1 MKSGLPYNVFR
12 NPNDWANVP
21 RDPLTIA
28 MAIAPSLFTTAGAA
42 IGIGGFL
49 LTTAISIGISAVTSW
64 ALNALAPKPDLSS
77 SRGTLVNAR
86 DAVAPAD
93 FVYGEVRKGGIITF
107 YESNGD
113 ENKYLHQVIVVA
125 AHEVEEIGDIYI
137 NDQVA
142 TWSASTGLIS
152 TAGSGDAQTDWGGKI
167 RIRKHLGDQTT
178 ADSELVNE
186 TSAPSTFIGKELA
199 YLYVRY
205 EYDQDVFANG
215 LPLITVKVKGKKVYD
230 PRNQTTAYSNN
241 AALCIRDFIKS
252 TYGLGDSAID
262 EVSFAAAA
270 NESDE
275 SVSLAEGGTEK
286 RFTINGVVRA
296 SESIGSV
303 LGNMSTA
310 CAGTIF
316 WGSGY
321 WKLKVG
327 TYTAPTKTLTLDD
340 LRGPINLQ
348 TRVSIRDNFN
358 AVRGTFNDSAQ
369 NYITADYPETT
380 SPTFT
385 AEDHGEEVALDLPLP
400 FTTSASAAQR
410 IAKLTLFRGREQ
422 MTISADFGLEAFG
435 IEVGDIIAFDNPRY
449 GFDEKEFEVVGW
461 NFSANQE
468 AGDLRVAL
476 TLRETSA
483 AAFDWNAEE
492 SDIIGN
498 NTTLPVYTSGM
509 DILGLN
515 VGEGGRTQSD
525 GTRVSTAL
533 LGWTAVQNAYVER
546 YEVQWKP
553 TADSSYATTFTSN
566 RTVEL
571 SPIIDNVEYTFRVR
585 AVSANGYRGP
595 FSSITFTGGGDTNAP
610 ALPTNVSA
618 SGHFKYIS
626 LEWEN
631 PLDAD
636 FNYVEVWE
644 NTTNTSV
651 GANKVGTSGGDNFQ
665 RTNLGLSQ
673 TRYYF
678 LRSVDYSGNT
688 SDFTVGVSAT
698 TTYLDDP
705 DFANGIYTLF
715 TEQGLYAIE
724 DVTSLPPA
732 GTFVGEKVF
741 NRTDGK
747 LYQWT
752 GSAWDLVVAD
762 VADGSITSTKID
774 DDAVTTPKILAGSI
788 TGAKILGGTIT
799 GNKITANTITGGLLA
814 TSGIITNSAQ
824 INDAVVTNAKIAD
837 AAITTAKIGT
847 GSITNA
853 KIANATITNAKIGD
867 AAISSAKIADA
878 AITNAKIESL
888 AVSTLKIANQA
899 VSNTGFASGSANI
912 SASNTWTTVTSFVL
926 STEGS
931 NQLIIQAAGS
941 ATGFAEVVNVL
952 GFYRILVGSSVIYTS
967 EEFNLFDGGGGRI
980 YTLIPAIR
988 LGTSLSGSS
997 NIRIQAKR
1005 TSGQTLA
1012 TTFQLLATELKK

>member
-1 MKSGLPYNVFR
+1 M
-12 NPNDWANVP
+12 
-21 RDPLTIA
+21 
-28 MAIAPSLFTTAGAA
+28 
-42 IGIGGFL
+42 
-49 LTTAISIGISAVTSW
+49 
-64 ALNALAPKPDLSS
+64 
-77 SRGTLVNAR
+77 
-86 DAVAPAD
+86 
-93 FVYGEVRKGGIITF
+93 
-107 YESNGD
+107 
-113 ENKYLHQVIVVA
+113 
-125 AHEVEEIGDIYI
+125 
-137 NDQVA
+137 
-142 TWSASTGLIS
+142 
-152 TAGSGDAQTDWGGKI
+152 
-167 RIRKHLGDQTT
+167 
-178 ADSELVNE
+178 
-186 TSAPSTFIGKELA
+186 
-199 YLYVRY
+199 
-205 EYDQDVFANG
+205 
-215 LPLITVKVKGKKVYD
+215 
-230 PRNQTTAYSNN
+230 
-241 AALCIRDFIKS
+241 
-252 TYGLGDSAID
+252 
-262 EVSFAAAA
+262 
-270 NESDE
+270 
-275 SVSLAEGGTEK
+275 
-286 RFTINGVVRA
+286 
-296 SESIGSV
+296 
-303 LGNMSTA
+303 
-310 CAGTIF
+310 
-316 WGSGY
+316 
-321 WKLKVG
+321 
-327 TYTAPTKTLTLDD
+327 
-340 LRGPINLQ
+340 RGPIDLQ

-358 AVRGTFNDSAQ
+358 TVRGTFNDAAQ
-369 NYITADYPETT
+369 NYITADYPEIT
-380 SPTFT
+380 SATFK
-385 AEDHGEEVALDLPLP
+385 AEDNGEEVSLDLPLP

-449 GFDEKEFEVVGW
+449 GFDEKEFEVTGW
-461 NFSANQE
+461 NFAANQD
-468 AGDLRVAL
+468 AGDLRVTL
-476 TLRETSA
+476 TLRETSS
-483 AAFDWNAEE
+483 AAFDWDAEE

-498 NTTLPVYTSGM
+498 NTTLPVYTAGLN
-509 DILGLN
+509 ILNLN

-533 LGWTAVQNAYVER
+533 LGWTAVQSAYVTQ

-553 TADSSYATTFTSN
+553 TSDSSYATTYTTNNSI
-566 RTVEL
+566 EL
-571 SPIIDNVEYTFRVR
+571 SPIVDGVEYTFRVR

-595 FSSITFTGGGDTNAP
+595 FSSITFTGGGDTTAP

-618 SGHFKYIS
+618 TGQFKYIS

-774 DDAVTTPKILAGSI
+774 DNAVTTPKISASSI
-788 TGAKILGGTIT
+788 TGDKIV
-799 GNKITANTITGGLLA
+799 ANTITGGLLS

-824 INDAVVTNAKIAD
+824 INNAVVTNAKIAD
-837 AAITTAKIGT
+837 AAITTAKIANAN
-847 GSITNA
+847 ITNA
-853 KIANATITNAKIGD
+853 KIANAAITTAKIGD
-867 AAISSAKIADA
+867 LS
-878 AITNAKIESL
+878 
-888 AVSTLKIANQA
+888 VSTLKIANQA

-912 SASNTWTTVTSFVL
+912 STSWATVTHLVL

-931 NQLIIQAAGS
+931 NQLIIQVAGS
-941 ATGFAEVVNVL
+941 ASGFAEQVDVR
-952 GFYRILVGSSVIYTS
+952 GSYRIVVGLSVIYTS
-967 EEFNLFDGGGGRI
+967 QQFNLFDGGGGRI
-980 YTLIPAIR
+980 YPLISAIR
-988 LGTSLSGSS
+988 LSTSLSGVTDV
-997 NIRIQAKR
+997 RIQAIR

>member
-1 MKSGLPYNVFR
+1 LE
-12 NPNDWANVP
+12 D
-21 RDPLTIA
+21 T
-28 MAIAPSLFTTAGAA
+28 
-42 IGIGGFL
+42 
-49 LTTAISIGISAVTSW
+49 
-64 ALNALAPKPDLSS
+64 
-77 SRGTLVNAR
+77 
-86 DAVAPAD
+86 
-93 FVYGEVRKGGIITF
+93 
-107 YESNGD
+107 
-113 ENKYLHQVIVVA
+113 
-125 AHEVEEIGDIYI
+125 
-137 NDQVA
+137 
-142 TWSASTGLIS
+142 
-152 TAGSGDAQTDWGGKI
+152 
-167 RIRKHLGDQTT
+167 
-178 ADSELVNE
+178 
-186 TSAPSTFIGKELA
+186 
-199 YLYVRY
+199 
-205 EYDQDVFANG
+205 
-215 LPLITVKVKGKKVYD
+215 
-230 PRNQTTAYSNN
+230 
-241 AALCIRDFIKS
+241 
-252 TYGLGDSAID
+252 AID

-270 NESDE
+270 NECDE
-275 SVSLAEGGTEK
+275 GVPLAGGGSEK
-286 RFTINGVVRA
+286 RFQINGVVRS

-410 IAKLTLFRGREQ
+410 LAKLTLFRGREQ

-509 DILGLN
+509 DILGLT

-533 LGWTAVQNAYVER
+533 LAWTAVQNAYVER

-585 AVSANGYRGP
+585 AVSANGYRGA
-595 FSSITFTGGGDTNAP
+595 FSSVTLTGGGDVTAP

-631 PLDAD
+631 PMDAD
-636 FNYVEVWE
+636 LKYVEIWE

-651 GANKVGTSGGDNFQ
+651 GANKVGTSGGNSFQ

-673 TRYYF
+673 TRHYF
-678 LRSVDYSGNT
+678 LRSVDYSGNA
-688 SDFTVGVSAT
+688 SGFTAGVSAT

-715 TEQGLYAIE
+715 TDQGLYAIE

-732 GTFVGEKVF
+732 GTFEGEKVF

-752 GSAWDLVVAD
+752 GSAWKQVVGGAEDFADLQ
-762 VADGSITSTKID
+762 GSIAGAQIPDGLIDSLKIA
-774 DDAVTTPKILAGSI
+774 DDAVTNAKIAVDAVTSDVIAAGAITETEIDSDAITTPKIAAGAITTAKIDAGAVTADEIAANAITSAKIDAGAVTADEIAANAITSAKIDAGAVTADEIAANAITTAKIDAGAIVGDKIAANAI
-788 TGAKILGGTIT
+788 TGVKISGSTIT
-799 GNKITANTITGGLLA
+799 GDKITANTITGGLLSA
-814 TSGIITNSAQ
+814 SGIITNSAQ
-824 INDAVVTNAKIAD
+824 INNALVTNAKIAD

-847 GSITNA
+847 G
-853 KIANATITNAKIGD
+853 
-867 AAISSAKIADA
+867 
-878 AITNAKIESL
+878 AITNAKIENGTISNAKIRDAAIDNAKIGNL
-888 AVSTLKIANQA
+888 AVSTIKIANQA

-912 SASNTWTTVTSFVL
+912 SYNTWTNVTSLVL

-931 NQLIIQAAGS
+931 NQLIIQVSGEAS
-941 ATGFAEVVNVL
+941 GFSEFVDVK
-952 GFYRILVGSSVIYTS
+952 GYYRILIGNSVIYTS
-967 EEFNLFDGGGGRI
+967 REFNLGERYDDRKF
-980 YTLIPAIR
+980 TLTPATR
-988 LGTSLSGSS
+988 LATSVSGATG
-997 NIRIQAKR
+997 ITIQVIR
-1005 TSGQTLA
+1005 TSGQALEA
-1012 TTFQLLATELKK
+1012 EFQILATELKK

>member
-1 MKSGLPYNVFR
+1 
-12 NPNDWANVP
+12 
-21 RDPLTIA
+21 
-28 MAIAPSLFTTAGAA
+28 
-42 IGIGGFL
+42 
-49 LTTAISIGISAVTSW
+49 
-64 ALNALAPKPDLSS
+64 
-77 SRGTLVNAR
+77 
-86 DAVAPAD
+86 
-93 FVYGEVRKGGIITF
+93 
-107 YESNGD
+107 
-113 ENKYLHQVIVVA
+113 
-125 AHEVEEIGDIYI
+125 
-137 NDQVA
+137 
-142 TWSASTGLIS
+142 
-152 TAGSGDAQTDWGGKI
+152 
-167 RIRKHLGDQTT
+167 
-178 ADSELVNE
+178 
-186 TSAPSTFIGKELA
+186 
-199 YLYVRY
+199 
-205 EYDQDVFANG
+205 
-215 LPLITVKVKGKKVYD
+215 
-230 PRNQTTAYSNN
+230 
-241 AALCIRDFIKS
+241 
-252 TYGLGDSAID
+252 
-262 EVSFAAAA
+262 
-270 NESDE
+270 
-275 SVSLAEGGTEK
+275 
-286 RFTINGVVRA
+286 
-296 SESIGSV
+296 
-303 LGNMSTA
+303 
-310 CAGTIF
+310 
-316 WGSGY
+316 
-321 WKLKVG
+321 
-327 TYTAPTKTLTLDD
+327 
-340 LRGPINLQ
+340 
-348 TRVSIRDNFN
+348 
-358 AVRGTFNDSAQ
+358 
-369 NYITADYPETT
+369 
-380 SPTFT
+380 
-385 AEDHGEEVALDLPLP
+385 
-400 FTTSASAAQR
+400 
-410 IAKLTLFRGREQ
+410 

-533 LGWTAVQNAYVER
+533 LGWTAVQSSYVTQ

-553 TADSSYATTFTSN
+553 TADSSYATTYTTNNSI
-566 RTVEL
+566 EL
-571 SPIIDNVEYTFRVR
+571 SPIVDGVEYTFRVR

-636 FNYVEVWE
+636 FNYVEIWE

-651 GANKVGTSGGDNFQ
+651 GANKVGSSGGDNFQ

-724 DVTSLPPA
+724 DVTSLPA
-732 GTFVGEKVF
+732 GGTFEGEKVF

-752 GSAWDLVVAD
+752 GSAWEQVVGGAEDFADLQ
-762 VADGSITSTKID
+762 GSIAGAQIPDGLIDSLKIA
-774 DDAVTTPKILAGSI
+774 DDAVTSAKIAVDAVTSDVIAAGAITETEIASDAITTPKIAAGAVTASQIAAGAVTADEIAANAITSAKIDAGAITTAKIDAGAITTAKIDAGAIVGDKIAANTI
-788 TGAKILGGTIT
+788 TGAKISSRTIT
-799 GNKITANTITGGLLA
+799 GSNITANTITGGLLSA
-814 TSGIITNSAQ
+814 SGIITNSAQ
-824 INDAVVTNAKIAD
+824 INDALVTNAKIGT
-837 AAITTAKIGT
+837 AA
-847 GSITNA
+847 ITNA
-853 KIANATITNAKIGD
+853 KIANGTITQAKIGT
-867 AAISSAKIADA
+867 A
-878 AITNAKIESL
+878 AITNAKIGNL
-888 AVSTLKIANQA
+888 AVSTIKIANQA

-912 SASNTWTTVTSFVL
+912 SGSWTNVTSLTL

-931 NQLIIQAAGS
+931 NQLIIQVAGS
-941 ATGFAEVVNVL
+941 ATGFAEFVDLKGYYRVL
-952 GFYRILVGSSVIYTS
+952 IGNSVIYTS
-967 EEFNLFDGGGGRI
+967 QQFNLGDGGGGRI
-980 YTLIPAIR
+980 YPLIPAIR
-988 LGTSLSGSS
+988 LGTSSS
-997 NIRIQAKR
+997 SATGITIQAIK